1 MANARIPMM
10 RIPMI
15 RMGPVSKIRIVVAD
29 DHEEMLSLV
38 REVLEPEFEV
48 VAAVRDGRDLLKA
61 VRNFKPDV
69 IIADISMP
77 EMSGIEVTRK
87 ILEADFDAKIILLT
101 MHIDRS
107 MAEVGIS
114 AGAKGYVFKLAAGQE
129 LVPAVYEVM
138 EGRFYISPLVK

>member
-1 MANARIPMM
+1 
-10 RIPMI
+10 
-15 RMGPVSKIRIVVAD
+15 
-29 DHEEMLSLV
+29 LLQ
-38 REVLEPEFEV
+38 
-48 VAAVRDGRDLLKA
+48 AVK
-61 VRNFKPDV
+61 NFKPDV

-87 ILEADFDAKIILLT
+87 ILEEDFDAKIILLT

-114 AGAKGYVFKLAAGQE
+114 AGARGYVFKLAAGQE
-129 LVPAVYEVM
+129 LVPAVYEVI